1 MRKLQQIGTVVILLL
16 LVLTGYGLWKTRELG
31 APTPAAVSKAQKQAA
46 ASQILTVDQ
55 SPLKTAQQLAQ
66 LATSPDEREFA
77 KEAMRLGDYE
87 VDLAFDTALHEARL
101 HPPPLSAE
109 AKEIQARL
117 QKAEKLLNADQG
129 RTKQLTAQIAKIP
142 EAKRELPQIDLAQ
155 AQADLDLD
163 QDEVDDAKQD
173 LIAAGGDLTDR
184 IEALKKEH
192 EETTHNGAASIPTG
206 AAPPEQLGLIH
217 QVQQWLVLRQEKMQL
232 QQAKANAESASV
244 ALAQAHNLLDAKVE
258 AAKEKAPELAHHS
271 KKTKDLSSVIH
282 VAAADKSR
290 EDSTVLLQQTQEISG
305 DQKTLAALDKRSET
319 HKELAGVYSQWI
331 ALVFTNQT
339 HFVNRALLGVLIILA
354 IALVGLFFSTWM
366 DRLVQQLT
374 MDRRQV
380 QSLRT
385 VTRVSLQ
392 FLALFLILLVI
403 FGPPNQ
409 LGTFLGLAGAG
420 LTVALKDFIVGF
432 IGWFVLMGKN
442 GMRLGDWVEINGVT
456 GEVVQIGPFHTVL
469 LETGN
474 WTDSGHP
481 TGRRVTFMNSFAIE
495 GHYFNFSTTGQWL
508 WDELQ
513 VVLPTGQDPYP
524 VLDAIH
530 KKVIEATEANSK
542 KAEEEWRLGSSSRE
556 MSNFSA
562 APAMSVKPVAGG
574 IEVGVR
580 YITRANER
588 YQLRAK
594 LYQDAV
600 ELLGSKRGP
609 DSPAPVVSAPPVVTN
624 PVRP

>member
-1 MRKLQQIGTVVILLL
+1 MKKAQKIAAAAI
-16 LVLTGYGLWKTRELG
+16 VLFIAATAYGLWKTRELA
-31 APTPAAVSKAQKQAA
+31 APTPAAVQKAQKQAA
-46 ASQILTVDQ
+46 ASQILIVDQ
-55 SPLKTAQQLAQ
+55 SPLKTAQQLAP
-66 LATSPDEREFA
+66 LSTSPDERELA
-77 KEAMRLGDYE
+77 KEAMRLADYE
-87 VDLAFDTALHEARL
+87 VDVAFDTALHEARL

-109 AKEIQARL
+109 AKEIQDRL
-117 QKAEKLLNADQG
+117 QKAEKLLNADQE
-129 RTKQLTAQIAKIP
+129 RAKQLTAQIAKIP

-173 LIAAGGDLTDR
+173 LIGAGGDLTDR

-192 EETTHNGAASIPTG
+192 EETTHNGAGVIPTG
-206 AAPPEQLGLIH
+206 AAPVEQLGLVHWIQH
-217 QVQQWLVLRQEKMQL
+217 WLSLHRKKLQL
-232 QQAKANAESASV
+232 QQAKANAETAV
-244 ALAQAHNLLDAKVE
+244 TALTQQHNLLDAKVE

-271 KKTKDLSSVIH
+271 KKTKDLSSIVH
-282 VAAADKSR
+282 VSAADKSR
-290 EDSTVLLQQTQEISG
+290 EDSDALLKQTQEISG

-319 HKELAGVYSQWI
+319 QKQLATLYGQWI
-331 ALVFTNQT
+331 GLVTTNQS
-339 HFVNRALLGVLIILA
+339 HVVNRALLGVLIILA
-354 IALVGLFFSTWM
+354 IALVGIFFSSWM
-366 DRLVQQLT
+366 DKVVQQLT

-392 FLALFLILLVI
+392 FVALFLILLVV
-403 FGPPNQ
+403 FGPPSQ

-456 GEVVQIGPFHTVL
+456 GEVVEIGPFHTVL

-474 WTDSGHP
+474 WNDSGHP
-481 TGRRVTFMNSFAIE
+481 TGRRVTFMNSFAVE

-524 VLDAIH
+524 LLDAIH
-530 KKVIEATEANSK
+530 KKVIEATQANSQQ
-542 KAEEEWRLGSSSRE
+542 AETEWREASSSRE
-556 MSNFSA
+556 MTGISA
-562 APAMSVKPVAGG
+562 APAMSVKPVVGG

-609 DSPAPVVSAPPVVTN
+609 ESPAPVVSAPPVVPA